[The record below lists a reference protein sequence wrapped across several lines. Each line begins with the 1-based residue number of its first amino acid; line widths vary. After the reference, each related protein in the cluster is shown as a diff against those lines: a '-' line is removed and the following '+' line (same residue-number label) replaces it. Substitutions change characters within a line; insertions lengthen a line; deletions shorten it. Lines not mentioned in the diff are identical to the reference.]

1 MARDMISRYV
11 WIVDTLSR
19 YGKLTRVQLNDL
31 WLRSHLSDGRAMPER
46 TFHYYRRSIEQ
57 NFHID
62 IRCNSRGEYYIDA
75 PDSKRDRAFSNW
87 LIDNHAVGSAL
98 QASADLDSRVCI
110 EEVPSAR
117 EFLPDV
123 LEAIKHNEK
132 VVFTYAGFSRSRP
145 EPGILFHP
153 YFLKL
158 YKQRWYMVGLREKSG
173 DIRTYALDRVRELN
187 LSKETFTMPAD
198 NPAAD
203 IFESIIGISSSKAG
217 VKTVRLRADRT
228 QAKYFRALPLH
239 HSQTEELH
247 EDYSVFTLRVKL
259 NYELVHEILS
269 CGKSLQVLAPPE
281 LKAMVLTELR
291 DTLKLYDSSPRQE
304 K

>member
-19 YGKLTRVQLNDL
+19 YGKLSRAQLNEL
-31 WLRSHLSDGRAMPER
+31 WLRSHLSDGKDMPER

-62 IRCNSRGEYYIDA
+62 IRCNSRGEYYIDS

-87 LIDNHAVGSAL
+87 LIDNYAVGTAL
-98 QASADLDSRVCI
+98 QASADLDDRVCV

-123 LEAIKHNEK
+123 LEALKHNEK
-132 VVFTYAGFSRSRP
+132 ILFTYAGFSRSRP

-187 LSKETFTMPAD
+187 LSKETFVMPTD

-217 VKTVRLRADRT
+217 VKTVRLKADRT

-239 HSQTEELH
+239 HSQTEEIH
-247 EDYSVFTLRVKL
+247 EDYSIFTLQVKL

-269 CGKSLQVLAPPE
+269 CGKALQVLEPPE
-281 LKAMVLTELR
+281 LKAMVVTELL
-291 DTLKLYDSSPRQE
+291 DTLKLYHSSPLSE